1 MYTANEKAVETERDD
16 IMQEIRVRF
25 EQLPKSVQE
34 QLISVYGPQPQKGYS
49 AHRIAY
55 IRELTPYEAWF
66 FGKGNFLSPSFLT
79 QTVYKLKGTL
89 LPLRFTRSLRELDVQ
104 QDVLRTNYCTVDDR
118 IVAVVATDRK
128 NAEMIVYNNLQGRA
142 PDEINAVLRKSA
154 AAALR
159 YPFDVRKGG
168 LLRIFV
174 FHTGMDEYAVLVTA
188 AQIIMDRFDIRSVFR
203 AALGM
208 PEKER
213 RVETPILRNVQME
226 TKIYE
231 YWKNLLAAPPAPA
244 PLPWELEDVPAHPY
258 KQRACRAVFPNGIFT
273 DLMKETHGNR
283 LMLMSFLATAWG
295 LLLQIEGR
303 RRDLCFCLIAPNRI
317 DQENSLWSPMNMVP
331 MRQTFN
337 HEETVGDLV
346 KRQFQQL
353 VVSKPYACFDWESF
367 GNFLGG
373 GEKPFD
379 HFLDFYDFLSEENPY
394 SVQPATPEGKII
406 SQHSWDAQSMK
417 LSLYFRYTKAAA
429 SVILIYDEDSFA
441 AGTGER
447 IVKSYLLTLQQ
458 MLTDRYETVDVFR
471 ANLLERLLSEK
482 KIQEAYEE
490 EEKARLQNAVSS
502 IQLLQGADAGTTQL
516 FMQGGTLRTY
526 FEGDRVEVMGRD
538 LLFVAEGTLVRSI
551 EDNDG
556 WYCTLNVVKTG
567 AWLNETVM
575 IENRKASIA
584 AEVLS
589 ERATILSIPKDVM
602 QNVLTLHPSLWK
614 KIASHLVV
622 QLETFQRLWAQS

>member
-1 MYTANEKAVETERDD
+1 
-16 IMQEIRVRF
+16 MQENRVRF
-25 EQLPKSVQE
+25 ENLPKSVQDR
-34 QLISVYGPQPQKGYS
+34 LVSVYGPQPQKGYS
-49 AHRIAY
+49 SHRIAY
-55 IRELTPYEAWF
+55 VRGLTPYEAWF

-89 LPLRFTRSLRELDVQ
+89 SPLRFTRSLRDLDVQ
-104 QDVLRTNYCTVDDR
+104 EDVLRTNYCTVGDQ
-118 IVAVVATDRK
+118 ILAVVATDRK
-128 NAEMIVYNNLQGRA
+128 NAEMVIYNNLQGRA
-142 PDEINAVLRKSA
+142 PDEINAMLRKSA

-174 FHTGMDEYAVLVTA
+174 FHTGRDEYAVLVTA
-188 AQIIMDRFDIRSVFR
+188 AQIIMDRFDVRSVFR
-203 AALGM
+203 AALGL

-258 KQRACRAVFPNGIFT
+258 KQRACRAVFPSGIFT
-273 DLMKETHGNR
+273 DLMKEAQGNR
-283 LMLMSFLATAWG
+283 LMLMAFLATAWG

-303 RRDLCFCLIAPNRI
+303 RKDLCFCLIAPNRI
-317 DQENSLWSPMNMVP
+317 DQENGAWSPLNMVP
-331 MRQTFN
+331 MRQTVDN
-337 HEETVGDLV
+337 EEAVGDLV

-373 GEKPFD
+373 GGKPFD

-394 SVQPATPEGKII
+394 TAQPAEPEGKII
-406 SQHSWDAQSMK
+406 AQHSWDAQSMK

-429 SVILIYDEDSFA
+429 SVILIYDEDSFG

-458 MLTDRYETVDVFR
+458 MLTDRYETVDTFR
-471 ANLLERLLSEK
+471 EHLLERLLSEK

-502 IQLLQGADAGTTQL
+502 IRLLQGADVGTTQL
-516 FMQGGTLRTY
+516 FMQEGTLRTY
-526 FEGDRVEVMGRD
+526 FEGDRVEGMGRD
-538 LLFVAEGTLVRSI
+538 LLFVAEGKLVRSI
-551 EDNDG
+551 EDSDG
-556 WYCTLNVVKTG
+556 WFCTLGIVKEG

-575 IENRKASIA
+575 LEERKASIA

-589 ERATILSIPKDVM
+589 ERATILAIPKDVM
-602 QNVLTLHPSLWK
+602 QTICAQNPSNWKNISLHAIS
-614 KIASHLVV
+614 
-622 QLETFQRLWAQS
+622 QLETYQRLWAQS